1 MAAAVPYNMAAPACS
16 RGHVGRKWAGLRREP
31 LPAAAMAA
39 RRALRLA
46 ELQARAMRPAPAPP
60 VRIGQWRVT
69 RGLAP
74 SASGYG
80 PLRDLPDWSFADG
93 RPAPL
98 WRGQQRRRREDEALA
113 RRALAL
119 SQSLDG
125 AHGRGRGLEAT
136 PSPALRPKGPQYGPV
151 RTSKEQ

>member
-1 MAAAVPYNMAAPACS
+1 MAAAVPYNMAAPTRPGLAGATCW
-16 RGHVGRKWAGLRREP
+16 RKWAWPRLSP

-46 ELQARAMRPAPAPP
+46 ELQARALQPSPAPSL
-60 VRIGQWRVT
+60 RIGQWRVT

-74 SASGYG
+74 SQSGPG

-93 RPAPL
+93 RPALL

-119 SQSLDG
+119 SQSLDAARSG
-125 AHGRGRGLEAT
+125 GRSLEAP
-136 PSPALRPKGPQYGPV
+136 PSPALRPKGPQ
-151 RTSKEQ
+151 